1 MARCLEFCRA
11 PRTSHTVI
19 TANASHLCMMRRDP
33 ELALACRAGH
43 LTVADGM
50 SVVWALRASGQPVP
64 ERVAGVDL
72 MARLL
77 AAAGE
82 HRLRVY
88 FLGAR
93 REVVT
98 ALVKRSRVQHPGL
111 EIAGFRDGYFGPDD
125 HLGIVE
131 EIRASGAHML
141 FVGMPSPFKET
152 WCERHRQ
159 RLEVPVIMG
168 VGGSFDVLAGF
179 IKRAPRWV
187 QSLGLE
193 WFWRLLMEP
202 RKLWK
207 RYLTTN
213 SEFIW
218 LAGRE
223 IVARR
228 LGRLPATQCQTRTG
242 ERALTTTR
250 NIAVF
255 MGTRPEA
262 VKLAPV
268 VAALRG
274 ANDFRCTVVATGQH
288 KEMFRQVAETFG
300 FAVDADLDVMRP
312 NQTLAGL
319 TARLMDGIDGWLGS
333 AQPDMALVQGD
344 TTTVLVASLA
354 CFYRRIPIGHVEA
367 GLRTGNIW
375 SPFPE
380 EVNRR
385 LATPLVA
392 LHFAPTEA
400 ARAALLRE
408 AVPEE
413 TISVTGNTVIDALRI
428 EVATQAGD
436 AALRARI
443 DEELSLLVGADW
455 AQVPMVLIT
464 GHRRENFGEGIE
476 QICQAIATLAE
487 GFPDHRFVY
496 PVHLNPNV
504 LVHVNRLL
512 GSLSNVRLIAPQGY
526 RNFVALMVRC
536 RLVLTDSGGVQEEA
550 PSLGKPVLVMR
561 DTTERPEGVAAG
573 TAFLTGPN
581 APAIVEHATRLLTDE
596 TAYRSMATAKN
607 PYGDGHAAERIVERI
622 RRYFA
627 TRAPGTLGSPGLG
640 EPERMELGKLGR

>member
-1 MARCLEFCRA
+1 
-11 PRTSHTVI
+11 
-19 TANASHLCMMRRDP
+19 
-33 ELALACRAGH
+33 
-43 LTVADGM
+43 
-50 SVVWALRASGQPVP
+50 
-64 ERVAGVDL
+64 
-72 MARLL
+72 
-77 AAAGE
+77 
-82 HRLRVY
+82 
-88 FLGAR
+88 
-93 REVVT
+93 
-98 ALVKRSRVQHPGL
+98 
-111 EIAGFRDGYFGPDD
+111 
-125 HLGIVE
+125 
-131 EIRASGAHML
+131 
-141 FVGMPSPFKET
+141 
-152 WCERHRQ
+152 
-159 RLEVPVIMG
+159 
-168 VGGSFDVLAGF
+168 
-179 IKRAPRWV
+179 
-187 QSLGLE
+187 
-193 WFWRLLMEP
+193 
-202 RKLWK
+202 
-207 RYLTTN
+207 
-213 SEFIW
+213 
-218 LAGRE
+218 
-223 IVARR
+223 
-228 LGRLPATQCQTRTG
+228 
-242 ERALTTTR
+242 
-250 NIAVF
+250 

-464 GHRRENFGEGIE
+464 GHRRENFGDGIE

-526 RNFVALMVRC
+526 RNFVALMARC

-573 TAFLTGPN
+573 TAILTGPN
-581 APAIVEHATRLLTDE
+581 ASGHCRARDAAAHGRGRLSLHGHRQESVRRRPRRRADRGADPALLRGAGGALRSLVVGESGPNETRPTRHTIDLGWPG
-596 TAYRSMATAKN
+596 AR
-607 PYGDGHAAERIVERI
+607 GDAF
-622 RRYFA
+622 RRHDR
-627 TRAPGTLGSPGLG
+627 TAPGRPRH
-640 EPERMELGKLGR
+640 EPR